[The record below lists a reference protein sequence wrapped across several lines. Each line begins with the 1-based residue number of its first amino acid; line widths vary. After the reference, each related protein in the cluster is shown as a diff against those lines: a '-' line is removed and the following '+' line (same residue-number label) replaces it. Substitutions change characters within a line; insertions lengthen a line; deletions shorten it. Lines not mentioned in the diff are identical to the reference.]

1 MATVLSPPEQ
11 RVLLHNVGWD
21 TYESL
26 LAAHQDMSTP
36 RFTYDQGRL
45 EITSPSAEHEQFKD
59 VLALLV
65 NVVAEEKVVD
75 LEGFGSTTFRRED
88 VEQGFEADACF
99 YIENVKRVRGKP
111 SLDLAE
117 DPPPDLVIEIDITH
131 PSLNNSRSLRAW
143 AYPKC
148 GDTMEYN

>member
-21 TYESL
+21 TYDRL

-88 VEQGFEADACF
+88 VEQGFEAHTGF
-99 YIENVKRVRGKP
+99 F
-111 SLDLAE
+111 
-117 DPPPDLVIEIDITH
+117 LV
-131 PSLNNSRSLRAW
+131 
-143 AYPKC
+143 C
-148 GDTMEYN
+148 